1 LPSRRS
7 TLHQIGARVRTR
19 FGHCRSGNCTGGNG
33 RYLLDGTLSMALFRL
48 WRRGLRANTKT
59 PPPFGSGVQEIGVID
74 LEPCRQAAQQKRS
87 EEQWVL
93 QLTIHADT
101 GSQFRRASQM
111 VFCCSPTKAV
121 VIVAVEIV
129 SSLMNVQI
137 AVLCDAA
144 TDYAGKLNL
153 LGTFDTVVTQQ
164 LPAVHPQCSVA
175 LRIVFSKVEE
185 GQHKVKMN
193 FVDEDGR
200 FVMPSIDIPVDVMLP
215 PDASFVA
222 RNFLINIQQL
232 KFEKPGQYAIDIAV
246 DGRQETSIPLQVKQV
261 QPPAKAE
268 Q

>member
-1 LPSRRS
+1 M
-7 TLHQIGARVRTR
+7 G
-19 FGHCRSGNCTGGNG
+19 
-33 RYLLDGTLSMALFRL
+33 
-48 WRRGLRANTKT
+48 
-59 PPPFGSGVQEIGVID
+59 
-74 LEPCRQAAQQKRS
+74 
-87 EEQWVL
+87 
-93 QLTIHADT
+93 
-101 GSQFRRASQM
+101 
-111 VFCCSPTKAV
+111 
-121 VIVAVEIV
+121 IVAPEIV
-129 SSLMNVQI
+129 AHPMNVQI

-153 LGTFDTVVTQQ
+153 LGTFDTIVTNQ

-200 FVMPSIDIPVDVMLP
+200 FVMPSIDIPVEVMLP

-246 DGRQETSIPLQVKQV
+246 DGRQESSIPLQVKHV
-261 QPPAKAE
+261 PSPGKE
-268 Q
+268 D